1 MSIASTIHDKL
12 VEHLSPVAL
21 QVVNESRMHAVPK
34 DSETHFKVI
43 VVSQAFEGQ
52 PLVKRHRMVNA
63 ILADELRGGV
73 HALAIHAYTPDQW
86 TAHGGDT
93 PKSPP
98 CLGGGKAEAAR

>member
-1 MSIASTIHDKL
+1 MTISRSIHDKL
-12 VEHLSPVAL
+12 VEQLAPVAL
-21 QVVNESRMHAVPK
+21 QVINESRMHAVPK

-43 VVSQAFEGQ
+43 VVSHAFEGQ
-52 PLVKRHRMVNA
+52 TLVKRHRLINT

-98 CLGGGKAEAAR
+98 CLGGSKAESAG

>member
-1 MSIASTIHDKL
+1 MTIAQAIYDKL
-12 VEHLSPVAL
+12 VEQLAPVAL
-21 QVVNESRMHAVPK
+21 QVVNESRNHAVPR

-43 VVSQAFEGQ
+43 VVSNAFEGQ
-52 PLVKRHRMVNA
+52 PLVKRHRMVNT

-86 TAHGGDT
+86 TAHGGET

-98 CLGGGKAEAAR
+98 CLGGSKVG